1 MIDISNEEWRKV
13 KGFSN
18 YSVSNLGRV
27 KNDKKNT
34 IKKLQH
40 NNGYNV
46 CILWENNKYKCVKV
60 HRLVAEAFIPNCDR
74 KPQVNHINGV
84 RDDNRAE
91 NLEWCT
97 AKENV
102 RHSFDV
108 LDSTERR
115 NKMSVASRG
124 RKRSE
129 ESLKKQSETLKGR
142 KFSDEAR
149 KRMSEAHK
157 GKQHPC
163 RAKSVVCIETGIKY
177 RTITEAAKATGC
189 SASSISAVLSGKNE
203 RAKGYRWETVKM

>member
-1 MIDISNEEWRKV
+1 MGSE
-13 KGFSN
+13 
-18 YSVSNLGRV
+18 
-27 KNDKKNT
+27 T
-34 IKKLQH
+34 I
-40 NNGYNV
+40 
-46 CILWENNKYKCVKV
+46 
-60 HRLVAEAFIPNCDR
+60 
-74 KPQVNHINGV
+74 
-84 RDDNRAE
+84 
-91 NLEWCT
+91 
-97 AKENV
+97 
-102 RHSFDV
+102 DV